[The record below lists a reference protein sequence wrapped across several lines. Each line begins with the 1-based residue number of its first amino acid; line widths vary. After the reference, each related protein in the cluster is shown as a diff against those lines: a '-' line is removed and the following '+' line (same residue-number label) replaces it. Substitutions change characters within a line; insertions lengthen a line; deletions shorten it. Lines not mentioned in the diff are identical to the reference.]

1 MMLFHADLLNG
12 KINALILGVRHPRLR
27 HLPPAPTPD
36 PSTSATHKAERDTRL
51 ARVEL
56 GWGVRTLGIDYCR
69 VEDLGVQMEKKIE
82 KKTVRK
88 QKQHC
93 NKKESC

>member
-27 HLPPAPTPD
+27 HLPPD

-69 VEDLGVQMEKKIE
+69 VEDLGVQMKKE
-82 KKTVRK
+82 LRRK
-88 QKQHC
+88 Q
-93 NKKESC
+93 